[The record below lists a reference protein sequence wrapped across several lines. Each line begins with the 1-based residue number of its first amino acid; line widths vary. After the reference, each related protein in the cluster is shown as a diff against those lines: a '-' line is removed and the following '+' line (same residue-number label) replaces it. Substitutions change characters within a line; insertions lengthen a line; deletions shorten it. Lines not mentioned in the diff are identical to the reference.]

1 LLDSLLQ
8 ENEGSKMSCNHG
20 VNDVIADDLTA
31 LRLVDLEEPDDSTFL
46 LPPEIW
52 IKIVSYLS
60 PRELCDLCLVN
71 WRFRSIA
78 LDPVLW
84 TRINIQSD
92 AVADTETVVNLI
104 KSCYLL
110 AELSLRCRDDISTI
124 LGAVAK
130 YCKKVKR
137 LDVRFCPILTFKDL
151 ENLSL
156 NCRSLEHLD
165 LECTGC
171 LNRDRDLHE
180 REGSTECAC
189 ITSNSFAS
197 LLTKF
202 ESLSSLHL
210 FACKNLNSQG
220 FRQIADCCPNLEMIN
235 VDEINYLDDDSF
247 IYFISK
253 TRNKLK
259 QFWLDGESLSDK
271 SFSVFGD
278 LQKLELLSISFADSM
293 GSKGLKSISRL
304 SNLEWL
310 KIRRGSS
317 LLASDFFLAFSE
329 NKLSKLICL
338 DLSECSTLTDYGLM
352 TISKNCP
359 TLATLNLCWCWEL
372 TDTSLKL
379 VVKSC
384 RFIINL
390 NLCGVVKLG
399 GEFLRDIGK
408 HLVGLSSLDL
418 EQCPDIQE
426 CDLQRV
432 LSQNINIS
440 IKDYYGEP
448 VYPAHC
454 ELLPDYSRITLIS
467 RNHL

>member
-1 LLDSLLQ
+1 
-8 ENEGSKMSCNHG
+8 MP
-20 VNDVIADDLTA
+20 NDDEELTDDLTA
-31 LRLVDLEEPDDSTFL
+31 LKLIDLEEEAGDLTFL

-71 WRFRSIA
+71 SRFRTIA

-84 TRINIQSD
+84 TKINIQSD
-92 AVADTETVVNLI
+92 AVADTETVLKLL
-104 KSCYLL
+104 KSSYLL
-110 AELSLRCRDDISTI
+110 TDLSLRCRDDISTI
-124 LGAVAK
+124 LEAVSRH
-130 YCKKVKR
+130 CKKLKR

-156 NCRSLEHLD
+156 NCGSLEHLD

-171 LNRDRDLHE
+171 LNRDSDLHA

-189 ITSNSFAS
+189 ITSNSFTS
-197 LLTKF
+197 LLSKF
-202 ESLSSLHL
+202 EALSSLHL
-210 FACKNLNSQG
+210 FACKNLNNLG
-220 FRQIADCCPNLEMIN
+220 FRQIADSCPNLEMIN
-235 VDEINYLDDDSF
+235 VDEIDYLDDDSF

-253 TRNKLK
+253 TKSRLK

-271 SFSVFGD
+271 SFAVFGD
-278 LQKLELLSISFADSM
+278 LQKLELLSISFADNM

-310 KIRRGSS
+310 KIRRGTS

-329 NKLSKLICL
+329 SKLRKLICL
-338 DLSECSTLTDYGLM
+338 DLSECETLTDYGLM

-372 TDTSLKL
+372 TDASLKM
-379 VVKSC
+379 VVKNC
-384 RFIINL
+384 KLMINL
-390 NLCGVVKLG
+390 NLCGVVKLD
-399 GEFLRDIGK
+399 GEFLRDIGN
-408 HLVGLSSLDL
+408 HMVGLSSLDL

-426 CDLQRV
+426 CDLQHV
-432 LSQNINIS
+432 LRQNINIS
-440 IKDYYGEP
+440 IKDYYGDP
-448 VYPAHC
+448 VYPSGSQP
-454 ELLPDYSRITLIS
+454 LPDFSRISLIS
-467 RNHL
+467 RFHH